1 MKRLLY
7 TTLSILALS
16 GIAKAQNVGIGTATP
31 NASAK
36 LEITDAN
43 RGVLI
48 PRIALSATNVAAPVT
63 TPATSLLVYNTA
75 TAGIT
80 PTNVTPGFYYWNGTA
95 WVRLLNTES
104 TDWKVGTTTGT
115 TNALTATG
123 FLGTSTNQHIDLV
136 SNNIVRGRLSSLGE
150 FFIGATSTVV
160 PGDLMNGVSNGTFPW
175 AINGYSAFDGSGTYG
190 QVTGGPTFYAG
201 VQGEYYGTNGR
212 GAGVRGLIGNTTAG
226 LAFNAVSAGV
236 SGSGAVTAATAGA
249 YKFGVYGN
257 GGFTAR
263 SGGVMGY
270 DFGLG
275 VGALGYCNSAFVDYA
290 VYGFGMAYTTG
301 AVAGRN
307 AGGGNTS
314 ANDGQVKIYQDG
326 NTELGLNT
334 NIGLGIYGGAMGG
347 WVRGLK
353 YGFHAKGETYSLY
366 VDGQGFTNK
375 PFTYLMPTATGERV
389 SGYMSAAISPE
400 VTDKGK
406 VQMENGRA
414 FVSFKESFKKVMTS
428 DMNEMVITATPQG
441 STAGVFITQISNEG
455 FWIYENNGGSSNVQ
469 ISWMAVSPVNTGN
482 LNTAAELLSSEFDSK
497 MEKVMYNDNNTDG
510 TNQPIW
516 WDGTQMRWDA
526 PPVKQPDPNYINTA
540 RPR

>member
-1 MKRLLY
+1 
-7 TTLSILALS
+7 
-16 GIAKAQNVGIGTATP
+16 
-31 NASAK
+31 
-36 LEITDAN
+36 
-43 RGVLI
+43 
-48 PRIALSATNVAAPVT
+48 
-63 TPATSLLVYNTA
+63 
-75 TAGIT
+75 
-80 PTNVTPGFYYWNGTA
+80 
-95 WVRLLNTES
+95 
-104 TDWKVGTTTGT
+104 
-115 TNALTATG
+115 
-123 FLGTSTNQHIDLV
+123 
-136 SNNIVRGRLSSLGE
+136 
-150 FFIGATSTVV
+150 
-160 PGDLMNGVSNGTFPW
+160 
-175 AINGYSAFDGSGTYG
+175 
-190 QVTGGPTFYAG
+190 
-201 VQGEYYGTNGR
+201 
-212 GAGVRGLIGNTTAG
+212 
-226 LAFNAVSAGV
+226 
-236 SGSGAVTAATAGA
+236 
-249 YKFGVYGN
+249 
-257 GGFTAR
+257 
-263 SGGVMGY
+263 
-270 DFGLG
+270 
-275 VGALGYCNSAFVDYA
+275 
-290 VYGFGMAYTTG
+290 
-301 AVAGRN
+301 
-307 AGGGNTS
+307 
-314 ANDGQVKIYQDG
+314 
-326 NTELGLNT
+326 
-334 NIGLGIYGGAMGG
+334 MGG

>member
-1 MKRLLY
+1 MKKLFY
-7 TTLSILALS
+7 TALSILALS

-48 PRIALSATNVAAPVT
+48 PRIALTATNVAAPVT
-63 TPATSLLVYNTA
+63 TPATSLLVYNTS

-95 WVRLLNTES
+95 WVRFLNTES
-104 TDWKVGTTTGT
+104 TDWKVGTTTAT

-136 SNNIVRGRLSSLGE
+136 SNNIVRGRLSNLGE
-150 FFIGATSTVV
+150 FFIGTVATSL
-160 PGDLMNGVSNGTFPW
+160 PGDLMNGVSNVTFPW
-175 AINGYSAFDGSGTYG
+175 AVNGYSAFNGSGTYG
-190 QVTGGPTFYAG
+190 QVTGGTTLYAG
-201 VQGEYYGTNGR
+201 VQGEYYGTNNS
-212 GAGVRGLIGNTTAG
+212 GAGVRGLIGNATAG
-226 LAFNAVSAGV
+226 ISFGTVSAGV
-236 SGSGAVTAATAGA
+236 SGSGAVSAATVGS

-257 GGFTAR
+257 GGLSIR

-270 DFGLG
+270 DYGFG
-275 VGALGYCNSAFVDYA
+275 VGALGYYASNFVDYG
-290 VYGFGMAYTTG
+290 VYGFGQAHTNG
-301 AVAGRN
+301 AAAGRTIPGSN
-307 AGGGNTS
+307 NTNGS
-314 ANDGQVKIYQDG
+314 MTFYNDG
-326 NTELGLNT
+326 NTELSQNT
-334 NIGLGIYGGAMGG
+334 FIGLGIYGGVMGG

-366 VDGQGFTNK
+366 VDGQGFSNK

-389 SGYMSAAISPE
+389 SGYMSAAVSPE

-414 FVSFKESFKKVMTS
+414 FVSFKENFKKVMTA
-428 DMNEMVITATPQG
+428 DMNELVITATPQG

-482 LNTAAELLSSEFDSK
+482 LNTDAELLSSEFDGK

-510 TNQPIW
+510 TSQPIW

>member
-1 MKRLLY
+1 MKKLFY
-7 TTLSILALS
+7 TALSILALS

-48 PRIALSATNVAAPVT
+48 PRIALTATNVAAPVT
-63 TPATSLLVYNTA
+63 TPATSLLVYNTS

-95 WVRLLNTES
+95 WVRFLNTES
-104 TDWKVGTTTGT
+104 TDWKVGTTTAT

-136 SNNIVRGRLSSLGE
+136 SNNIVRGRLSNLGE
-150 FFIGATSTVV
+150 FFIGTVATSL
-160 PGDLMNGVSNGTFPW
+160 PGDLMNGVSNVTFPW
-175 AINGYSAFDGSGTYG
+175 AVNGYSAFNGSGTYG
-190 QVTGGPTFYAG
+190 QVTGGTTLYAG
-201 VQGEYYGTNGR
+201 VQGEYYGTNNS
-212 GAGVRGLIGNTTAG
+212 GAGVRGLIGNATAG
-226 LAFNAVSAGV
+226 ISFGTVSAGV
-236 SGSGAVTAATAGA
+236 SGSGAVSAATVGS

-257 GGFTAR
+257 GGLSIR

-270 DFGLG
+270 DYGFG
-275 VGALGYCNSAFVDYA
+275 VGALGYYASNSGDYA
-290 VYGFGMAYTTG
+290 VYGFGQAHTNG
-301 AVAGRN
+301 AAAGRTIPGSN
-307 AGGGNTS
+307 NTNGS
-314 ANDGQVKIYQDG
+314 MTFYNDG
-326 NTELGLNT
+326 NTELSQNT
-334 NIGLGIYGGAMGG
+334 FIGLGIYGGVMGG

-366 VDGQGFTNK
+366 VDGQGFSNK

-389 SGYMSAAISPE
+389 SGYMSAAVSPE

-414 FVSFKESFKKVMTS
+414 FVSFKENFKKVMTA
-428 DMNEMVITATPQG
+428 DMNELVITATPQG

-482 LNTAAELLSSEFDSK
+482 LNTDAELLSSEFDGK

-510 TNQPIW
+510 TSQPIW